1 MGTKGWEGWYG
12 LGDKMHVDSQR
23 CEISR
28 NCAYAHKQLVRPNS
42 QSPTAAPVPWAHW
55 CSSSFLLPVNVRLVL
70 LWAKY
75 IQKLQKQLSINNNS
89 INKTDKFQEIN
100 KLRFHRHATTIKT
113 NASCQSVRPW
123 GGTRPLGA
131 CRERGTRS
139 LDPWLTPPCHQA
151 HSSYFCSV
159 SGQNASL
166 LLHCFTIHLY
176 LPSRVLEQEK
186 KNHVQQQL
194 DTENL
199 LPKQSHTV
207 VWGDSASCICL
218 GTLHGQ

>member
-12 LGDKMHVDSQR
+12 LGDKMHADSQR

-28 NCAYAHKQLVRPNS
+28 NCAYAHKQLVHPNS
-42 QSPTAAPVPWAHW
+42 QSPTAAPVPWAHL
-55 CSSSFLLPVNVRLVL
+55 CSSSFLLPVNARLVL

-75 IQKLQKQLSINNNS
+75 IQKLQKQLSINNNG

-100 KLRFHRHATTIKT
+100 KLQVHRHATTIKT
-113 NASCQSVRPW
+113 NASCQSVLPW

-131 CRERGTRS
+131 HRERGTRS

-159 SGQNASL
+159 SGQNNPHSCCTA
-166 LLHCFTIHLY
+166 
-176 LPSRVLEQEK
+176 LPSTCTSPPGSWSKKDTLCPAAVRYRGPSPKTVL
-186 KNHVQQQL
+186 H
-194 DTENL
+194 
-199 LPKQSHTV
+199 
-207 VWGDSASCICL
+207 SCV
-218 GTLHGQ
+218 G